1 MVMTQE
7 TKRNATAETLL
18 EVALE
23 LFSTKGYAEV
33 TIQEIAQRSNTT
45 YSLTY
50 YYFKNKEELF
60 HAAVS
65 YSIDQAIENYKR
77 LTERHSTPVELIN
90 DWFESNVTYSDSL
103 KRAVKIMFEFSEKRD
118 GSPSVANYVAYF
130 YEFERSLLA
139 DCLRRGV
146 DQGIFTCAS
155 PDATAAFVSTH
166 IDGIFHGAL
175 VRPNLNI
182 EAAMSELKAVLWR
195 LLEFDPDAPDKAS
208 P

>member
-1 MVMTQE
+1 MVMTQDN
-7 TKRNATAETLL
+7 KRNATAEALL

-23 LFSTKGYAEV
+23 LFSTRGYADV
-33 TIQEIAQRSNTT
+33 TIQEIAQRTNTT

-60 HAAVS
+60 HAAVA
-65 YSIDQAIENYKR
+65 YSIDQAIENYKQ
-77 LTERHSTPVELIN
+77 LEGRHSSPVELID
-90 DWFESNVTYSDSL
+90 DWFDSNITYAESL

-118 GSPSVANYVAYF
+118 GSPSVASYVEYF

-146 DQGIFTCAS
+146 EQGMFECAS
-155 PDATAAFVSTH
+155 PESTAAFISTH

-175 VRPNLNI
+175 VRPGLNI
-182 EAAMSELKAVLWR
+182 EAAMSELKTVLWQ
-195 LLEFDPDAPDKAS
+195 LLKFEPPKEH
-208 P
+208 